1 VTDAKITRSH
11 VTIALFKGVVYS
23 DSDAALWQ
31 ALLASASDIREYV
44 AVLGLELAIDE
55 AEGYAYLREQARIEG
70 EEELPRLVP
79 RRSLSYPQSL
89 LLALLRKRLLELDT
103 RGGDTRLVITRDE
116 IVDMVKL
123 FFAGGTNEAK
133 FVDLVD
139 QHINRIVELGFLRRM
154 RGRDDAFEVRRI
166 LKAFVDAQW
175 LTALDAKLAA
185 YRAHAGAAP
194 TSEDTP

>member
-1 VTDAKITRSH
+1 MTDTKLTRSH

-23 DSDAALWQ
+23 DTDPAIWQ
-31 ALLASASDIREYV
+31 VLLASTSELREYV
-44 AVLGLELAIDE
+44 AVVGLELEINE
-55 AEGYAYLREQARIEG
+55 AEGYAYLREHPRAEG
-70 EEELPRLVP
+70 DQELPRLVS
-79 RRSLSYPQSL
+79 RRPLSYPQSL

-103 RGGDTRLVITRDE
+103 RGGETRLIVTRDE
-116 IVDMVKL
+116 IVDMVRL

-139 QHINRIVELGFLRRM
+139 QHINRIVDLGFMRRM

-175 LTALDAKLAA
+175 LGELDRKLEA
-185 YRAHAGAAP
+185 YRAHAGAP
-194 TSEDTP
+194 KGTEEGS